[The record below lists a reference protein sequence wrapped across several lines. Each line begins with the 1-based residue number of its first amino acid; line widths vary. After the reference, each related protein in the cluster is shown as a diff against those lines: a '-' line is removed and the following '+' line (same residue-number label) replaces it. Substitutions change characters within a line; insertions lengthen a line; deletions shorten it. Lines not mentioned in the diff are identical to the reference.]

1 MFSTT
6 LTALALSTVLASGI
20 PTPTTWQPNY
30 RSAVIRAATDKKPLA
45 VFLVK
50 DEATVKAISSDALD
64 KLKREYV
71 AVIVNTETESGKK
84 LAASFEMTEGLVIS
98 DRTGEKQAFRHVGSI
113 PTTDLPS
120 TLERFAHVSQVTATE
135 TQGVVVYAE
144 PIAPAPVYSQAPA
157 PVYYPQATRPTP
169 IRNIVGATLNT
180 VMFSGAAVIEPAL
193 LTAVAR
199 IVLRLLSA
207 KIWLTDV
214 VVPGTVWRKLP
225 SPQLICQAV
234 GL

>member
-1 MFSTT
+1 MRILEVETRSLVSTIVTLWANWMVPDVLHTQGVSALMFSTT

-135 TQGVVVYAE
+135 TQGIVVYAE
-144 PIAPAPVYSQAPA
+144 PIAPAPVYSQTPA

-169 IRNIVGATLNT
+169 IRNIVGATLN
-180 VMFSGAAVIEPAL
+180 VVGAI
-193 LTAVAR
+193 
-199 IVLRLLSA
+199 I
-207 KIWLTDV
+207 
-214 VVPGTVWRKLP
+214 PGAPVCRT
-225 SPQLICQAV
+225 
-234 GL
+234 

>member
-20 PTPTTWQPNY
+20 PTPTTWQPDY
-30 RSAVIRAATDKKPLA
+30 RSAVVRAATDKKPLA

-64 KLKREYV
+64 KLKWEYV

-84 LAASFEMTEGLVIS
+84 LATSFEMTEGLVIS
-98 DRTGEKQAFRHVGSI
+98 DRTGEKQAFRLVGSI

-120 TLERFAHVSQVTATE
+120 TLERFAHVSQVVTVTE
-135 TQGVVVYAE
+135 TQGIVIYAE
-144 PIAPAPVYSQAPA
+144 PAPVYSPT

-169 IRNIVGATLNT
+169 IRNIVGATLN
-180 VMFSGAAVIEPAL
+180 VVGAI
-193 LTAVAR
+193 
-199 IVLRLLSA
+199 I
-207 KIWLTDV
+207 
-214 VVPGTVWRKLP
+214 PGAPVCRT
-225 SPQLICQAV
+225 
-234 GL
+234 